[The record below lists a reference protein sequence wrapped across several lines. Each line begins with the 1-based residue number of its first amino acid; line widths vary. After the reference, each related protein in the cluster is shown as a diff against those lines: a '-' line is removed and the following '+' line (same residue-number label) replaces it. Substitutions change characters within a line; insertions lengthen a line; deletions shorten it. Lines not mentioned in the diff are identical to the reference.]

1 MQEKWETEQ
10 KYKKKLAEAEEL
22 RIQIEELE
30 RERISMQDQ
39 VYAKDHEM
47 IQETKRKFETEQEIE
62 KYTRKGKQPQRN
74 SGQRKNGAATHKSVV
89 P

>member
-1 MQEKWETEQ
+1 
-10 KYKKKLAEAEEL
+10 
-22 RIQIEELE
+22 
-30 RERISMQDQ
+30 MQDQ

>member
-22 RIQIEELE
+22 RMQIEELE

-47 IQETKRKFETEQEIE
+47 I
-62 KYTRKGKQPQRN
+62 
-74 SGQRKNGAATHKSVV
+74 
-89 P
+89 